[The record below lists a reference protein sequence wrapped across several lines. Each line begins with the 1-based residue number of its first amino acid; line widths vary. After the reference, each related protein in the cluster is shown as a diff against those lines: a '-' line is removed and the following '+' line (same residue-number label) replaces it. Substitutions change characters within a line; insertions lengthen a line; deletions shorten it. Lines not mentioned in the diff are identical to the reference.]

1 MILKVKDWIKLMKRR
16 LLIKEE
22 LEKSLTPYQKFYAI
36 ELDGSDITLKNENL
50 PKVQLMYLD
59 FIYDKH
65 KL

>member
-36 ELDGSDITLKNENL
+36 ELDNSDITLKNENL